1 MIFAVEMANQTQF
14 TNADKAI
21 MQRALALAARANG
34 MTSPNPM
41 VGAVLVKNGR
51 VIAEGFHKK
60 PGTPHAEVI
69 AIERAGSKAKGSSL
83 YVTLE
88 PCCHVEKRT
97 PPCVKAIINAEIK
110 KVFIAM
116 KDPNPK
122 VFGQGINEL
131 QKHGVE
137 VAKGLLEQKAKRLNE
152 AYIKFITSGTP
163 FVILKVAMTL
173 DGKIAAS
180 DGYSKWITGEKARA
194 IVHKMRSS
202 VDAVM
207 TGIGTVKADNPN
219 LTVRHYKK
227 REIKNPKRFVI
238 DPGLESPLDYNI
250 FNIPPETIVVASKTI
265 LEKVGSAFEEKK
277 NALIKK
283 GVHVLEYEGEKVDLG
298 WLMKKFGEMGICSLM
313 IEGGSSLGASSLNS
327 GIVDKVV
334 FFIAPKI
341 LGGRHS
347 IPAIGGTYSRSL
359 QESLKIDDIKI
370 TRVGQDIMI
379 VGYVASAKK

>member
-1 MIFAVEMANQTQF
+1 MIFAVEMANQTEF
-14 TNADKAI
+14 TKTDKAI
-21 MQRALALAARANG
+21 MQRALILAARANG

-51 VIAEGFHKK
+51 IISEGFHKK

-69 AIERAGSKAKGSSL
+69 AIEKAGSKAKGSSL

-88 PCCHVEKRT
+88 PCCHVDKRT
-97 PPCVKAIINAEIK
+97 PPCVKAIINAEIE

-122 VFGQGINEL
+122 VFGQGIKEL
-131 QKHGVE
+131 QKNGVE
-137 VAKGLLEQKAKRLNE
+137 IATGLLEQKARRLNE
-152 AYIKFITSGTP
+152 AYIKYTTSGTP

-173 DGKIAAS
+173 DGKIADS
-180 DGYSKWITGEKARA
+180 EGNSRWITDEKART

-207 TGIGTVKADNPN
+207 TGIGTVKADNPS

-227 REIKNPKRFVI
+227 RDIKNPKRIVI

-265 LEKVGSAFEEKK
+265 LEKMGSALEEKK

-283 GVHVLEYEGEKVDLG
+283 GVQVLEYEGEKVDLSL
-298 WLMKKFGEMGICSLM
+298 LMKKFGEMGICSLM
-313 IEGGSSLGASSLNS
+313 IEGGSSLSASCLNS

-334 FFIAPKI
+334 FFIAPKM

-359 QESLKIDDIKI
+359 NESLGIKDIKI

-379 VGYVASAKK
+379 VGYVASAKE

>member
-1 MIFAVEMANQTQF
+1 MIFAVEMANQTEF
-14 TNADKAI
+14 TKTDKAI
-21 MQRALALAARANG
+21 MQRALILAARANG

-51 VIAEGFHKK
+51 IISEGFHKK

-69 AIERAGSKAKGSSL
+69 AIEKAGSKAKGSSL

-88 PCCHVEKRT
+88 PCCHVDKRT
-97 PPCVKAIINAEIK
+97 PPCVKAIINAEIE

-122 VFGQGINEL
+122 VFGQGIKEL
-131 QKHGVE
+131 QKNGVE
-137 VAKGLLEQKAKRLNE
+137 IATGLLEQKARRLNE
-152 AYIKFITSGTP
+152 AYIKYTTSGTP

-173 DGKIAAS
+173 DGKIADS
-180 DGYSKWITGEKARA
+180 EGNSRWITDEKART

-207 TGIGTVKADNPN
+207 TGIGTVKADNPS

-227 REIKNPKRFVI
+227 RDIKNPKRIVI

-265 LEKVGSAFEEKK
+265 LEKMGSALEEKK

-283 GVHVLEYEGEKVDLG
+283 GVQVLEYEGEKVDLSL
-298 WLMKKFGEMGICSLM
+298 LMKKFGEMGICSLM
-313 IEGGSSLGASSLNS
+313 IEGGSSLSASCLNS

-334 FFIAPKI
+334 FFIAPKM

-359 QESLKIDDIKI
+359 NESLGIKDIKI
-370 TRVGQDIMI
+370 TRAGQDIMI
-379 VGYVASAKK
+379 VGYVASAKE

>member
-1 MIFAVEMANQTQF
+1 MIFAVEMANQTEF
-14 TNADKAI
+14 TKTDKAI
-21 MQRALALAARANG
+21 MQRALILAARANG

-51 VIAEGFHKK
+51 IISEGFHKK

-69 AIERAGSKAKGSSL
+69 AIEKAGSKAKGASL

-88 PCCHVEKRT
+88 PCCHVDKRT
-97 PPCVKAIINAEIK
+97 PPCVKAIINAEIE

-116 KDPNPK
+116 TDPNPK
-122 VFGQGINEL
+122 VFGQGIKEL
-131 QKHGVE
+131 QKNGVE
-137 VAKGLLEQKAKRLNE
+137 VATGLLEQKARRLNE
-152 AYIKFITSGTP
+152 AYIKYTTSGTP

-173 DGKIAAS
+173 DGKIADS
-180 DGYSKWITGEKARA
+180 EGNSRWITDEKART

-207 TGIGTVKADNPN
+207 TGIGTVKADNPS
-219 LTVRHYKK
+219 LTVRHYK
-227 REIKNPKRFVI
+227 RDIKNPKRIVI

-265 LEKVGSAFEEKK
+265 LEKVGSALEQKK
-277 NALIKK
+277 DALIKK
-283 GVHVLEYEGEKVDLG
+283 GVQVLEYEGEKVDLSS
-298 WLMKKFGEMGICSLM
+298 LMKKFGEMGICSLM
-313 IEGGSSLGASSLNS
+313 IEGGSSLSASCLNS

-359 QESLKIDDIKI
+359 NESLGIKDIKI
-370 TRVGQDIMI
+370 TRAGQDIMI
-379 VGYVASAKK
+379 VGYVASAKE